1 MDRILKSKCRYC
13 GGDLEMYTVHGD
25 RNNNGIVG
33 YTTKIHCLTC
43 KSNMFEFS
51 STSDG
56 IPNAEKIL
64 FERYGIIKEG

>member
-1 MDRILKSKCRYC
+1 MEKKIYKAKCRNC
-13 GGDLEMYTVHGD
+13 GGDLEMYT
-25 RNNNGIVG
+25 IVG

-51 STSDG
+51 PTSDG

-64 FERYGIIKEG
+64 LERYGIKEG